1 MIQAVITDLAGT
13 TIDFGS
19 CAPAGAFIELF
30 QRHGVE
36 MSWEQAR
43 GPMGLEKRAHI
54 HTLISSDDI
63 SARWRQAHGG
73 RDWTETDVDELYAE
87 FIPLQLDVL
96 PSYGDLVPGVAE
108 IMPWLRQR
116 NIRVG
121 STTGYN
127 REMMDVVLKCAGRQG
142 FVPDAASCA
151 EDVPIGRPAPWM
163 IFRCLEAL
171 SVFPPA
177 AAVNIGDT
185 LPDID
190 SGRNAGTWSVGV
202 VRTGNM
208 LGLGR
213 EDIAALDSEEL
224 ARMTESGRRK
234 MLERGAHYV
243 VDGIEQLPELIETI
257 NRRMARGDRP

>member
-1 MIQAVITDLAGT
+1 
-13 TIDFGS
+13 
-19 CAPAGAFIELF
+19 
-30 QRHGVE
+30 
-36 MSWEQAR
+36 
-43 GPMGLEKRAHI
+43 
-54 HTLISSDDI
+54 
-63 SARWRQAHGG
+63 
-73 RDWTETDVDELYAE
+73 
-87 FIPLQLDVL
+87 
-96 PSYGDLVPGVAE
+96 
-108 IMPWLRQR
+108 
-116 NIRVG
+116 
-121 STTGYN
+121 
-127 REMMDVVLKCAGRQG
+127 
-142 FVPDAASCA
+142 
-151 EDVPIGRPAPWM
+151 M